1 MTNKSK
7 NSLNC
12 KIKNRLESLLKLN
25 KKSKPRQHKSHRI
38 KQLYNIQNK
47 LLRTLVDYKKAGCKS
62 TKSKSRARKSRA
74 RKSRKSI
81 MTHKSRKSRTHKS
94 RKLRMTRKSRKS
106 RRHSKSR
113 RVRKSRKSR
122 MTHKSRY
129 W

>member
-25 KKSKPRQHKSHRI
+25 KKSKQHQHKSHRI

-62 TKSKSRARKSRA
+62 RRSRKTKHSAHKRSKRSGSKRSTHKRSRTKHSARKR
-74 RKSRKSI
+74 
-81 MTHKSRKSRTHKS
+81 SRTN
-94 RKLRMTRKSRKS
+94 
-106 RRHSKSR
+106 
-113 RVRKSRKSR
+113 
-122 MTHKSRY
+122 
-129 W
+129 